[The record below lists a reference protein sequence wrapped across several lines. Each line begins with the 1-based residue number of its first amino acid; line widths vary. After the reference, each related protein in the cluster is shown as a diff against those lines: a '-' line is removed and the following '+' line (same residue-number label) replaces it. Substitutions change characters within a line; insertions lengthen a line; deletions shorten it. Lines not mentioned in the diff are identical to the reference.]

1 MSRTEIRTAAGRLT
15 IDRDEIQFDD
25 GLNVWYRAG
34 RISYS
39 LDGEPISKERANE
52 IMDTV
57 TREPVRKIAAW
68 IPISADLMAEAEEVR
83 EYLDKVRSGEIVPSP
98 PSARFSTLKGRPA
111 GPVRRPP
118 SLHAP

>member
-98 PSARFSTLKGRPA
+98 PPPRFSTLTGRPA